1 MNKSNKLAGCMTF
14 LLIPLFLLAACGMNA
29 SFNTDQD
36 KVAAV
41 AAEIADFE
49 LPIGYSPEFSASF
62 DVYTLVSYTPGKGSS
77 HLYLV
82 QSQNAADAEKLL
94 QAMKDII
101 PGEYDPA
108 AGMTAIETRPVTV
121 RGEQTTLIL
130 SEGLNGE
137 GESYRQAMVV
147 FKGNGGPALL
157 VFSTP
162 VAAWNLETLEAL
174 VASIQ

>member
-1 MNKSNKLAGCMTF
+1 MKTKIILSM
-14 LLIPLFLLAACGMNA
+14 LLIFWLTACGLNVTLNTGADEIAASAAKIA
-29 SFNTDQD
+29 SFD
-36 KVAAV
+36 
-41 AAEIADFE
+41 
-49 LPIGYSPEFSASF
+49 LPAGYSPEFTASF

-82 QSQNAADAEKLL
+82 QSQNAVDTEKLM
-94 QAMKDII
+94 QAMKDIL
-101 PGEYDPA
+101 PGEYDPE
-108 AGMTAIETRPVTV
+108 AGMTVIETRPIIV

-130 SEGLNGE
+130 SEGLNGN

-147 FKGNGGPALL
+147 FKGNDGPALL

-162 VAAWNLETLEAL
+162 VAVWNLETLEAL